1 LRAQGAAGERMT
13 CDLCVDG
20 FVPFLPSDSPIENAE
35 VTAADLFF
43 AVCLC
48 QQGRAWRVRENC
60 RRKVAPLWVAWCA
73 KQKVSTDRVCM
84 VEDVYSA
91 SDLEAAG
98 LTRQPAQ
105 LSREAALLANG
116 RAKR

>member
-1 LRAQGAAGERMT
+1 MT
-13 CDLCVDG
+13 NCDFCTDG
-20 FVPFLPSDSPIENAE
+20 FVPFVPLSNPKPDAD
-35 VTAADLFF
+35 VTKDDLHF

-48 QQGRAWRVRENC
+48 ALGEVWRGRKNC
-60 RRKVAPLWVAWCA
+60 GRKVAPLWAVWCA
-73 KQKVSTDRVCM
+73 KHGVDYKRVCM

-91 SDLEAAG
+91 SELEAAG

>member
-1 LRAQGAAGERMT
+1 MT

-20 FVPFLPSDSPIENAE
+20 FVAFLPSDSPLADAD
-35 VTAADLFF
+35 VTMADLFL

-48 QQGRAWRVRENC
+48 EQGRAYRVRENC

-73 KQKVSTDRVCM
+73 RNGISPDRVCM

-91 SDLEAAG
+91 SELEAAG

-105 LSREAALLANG
+105 VSREAAMLARG
-116 RAKR
+116 RGRQ